1 MVMIVALTWYIPLN
15 DASPSQTYDLAYEV
29 ARAIEFATSLA
40 RRPVRCAR
48 HQDIADAIASAFA
61 LDDLVLVGTLHMLS
75 QIHVYTATIRNEP
88 PD

>member
-1 MVMIVALTWYIPLN
+1 MNTA
-15 DASPSQTYDLAYEV
+15 QTYDLEYEV

-40 RRPVRCAR
+40 GRPVRCAR
-48 HQDIADAIASAFA
+48 HEDIANAIASAFS

-75 QIHVYTATIRNEP
+75 QIDVYTATMRNES